1 MHFNEE
7 EKIEDKNQK
16 YKADQVM
23 CRHGT
28 FQNIRDFRD
37 CKLTPLGIFSL
48 LDVFFFFD
56 IPGTCNTNFYELI
69 S

>member
-7 EKIEDKNQK
+7 EKIGDKNQK
-16 YKADQVM
+16 YETDQVV

-28 FQNIRDFRD
+28 FQNNLDFRD
-37 CKLTPLGIFSL
+37 CKSAPLGIFSV

-56 IPGTCNTNFYELI
+56 IPGVCNT
-69 S
+69 